1 MRKPLFILGDVTPSR
16 TRGMKHA
23 RQKTIRRVV
32 MAHPKNYKGGS
43 EYANVPKH
51 PGDQKLPEGVSYR
64 EYDVRPHVAGID
76 RGEER
81 IVIGDDGSVWYTDDH
96 YVTFTRIE

>member
-1 MRKPLFILGDVTPSR
+1 MTDRRIYGTP
-16 TRGMKHA
+16 
-23 RQKTIRRVV
+23 
-32 MAHPKNYKGGS
+32 PKDYKGGS